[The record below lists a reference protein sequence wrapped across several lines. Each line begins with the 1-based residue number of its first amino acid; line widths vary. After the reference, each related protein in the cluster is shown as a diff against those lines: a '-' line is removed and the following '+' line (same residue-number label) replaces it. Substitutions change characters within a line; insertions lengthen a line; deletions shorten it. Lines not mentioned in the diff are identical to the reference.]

1 MLVINVFKKKR
12 KRKDGGGK
20 YGLIRSN
27 WDPAGCPLRPLM
39 EEKKNNE
46 LAVPQAGWTCSPIT
60 AVPYY
65 SAVTLLPRAADPLII
80 PLPVNKPSEE
90 KWTLK

>member
-27 WDPAGCPLRPLM
+27 WDPAGCPSPPTHGG
-39 EEKKNNE
+39 EE
-46 LAVPQAGWTCSPIT
+46 
-60 AVPYY
+60 
-65 SAVTLLPRAADPLII
+65 
-80 PLPVNKPSEE
+80 EE
-90 KWTLK
+90 